1 VAKCRPAEI
10 VHHAL
15 FQFSAFPPKEGL
27 HSGEALTHPS
37 VVSHAG
43 RRSLVQSDDL
53 LRRPPAMLSNL
64 ACRRKYQT
72 CSICNE
78 AVQLA
83 TAKTDES
90 GKPVHE
96 ECYLQKVRLNAT
108 VRGSTST
115 QSDPKHKEKAVVQE
129 LIDLFDFATRL
140 PVSRFCPH
148 CGSELESRAV
158 TFLYHERTWNI
169 HLTNCVTCTPR

>member
-1 VAKCRPAEI
+1 
-10 VHHAL
+10 
-15 FQFSAFPPKEGL
+15 
-27 HSGEALTHPS
+27 
-37 VVSHAG
+37 
-43 RRSLVQSDDL
+43 
-53 LRRPPAMLSNL
+53 MLSNL

-115 QSDPKHKEKAVVQE
+115 QSDPKYKEKAVVQE

-169 HLTNCVTCTPR
+169 HLTNCVTCNPR